1 MNRSAPPFTIPM
13 NRFRQIA
20 AIGRSLP
27 VVGWAVA
34 GAFAASA
41 CGGSPAVNYDRDIRP
56 VLADNCYKCHGPDEK
71 DREAGL
77 RLDLREVA
85 TKPLESGETAI
96 VPGKPD
102 ESELIARINSTD
114 DDQRM
119 PPPKSN
125 KRLTD
130 AQRDLLKRWTAE
142 GAKFDRH
149 WAYLRPQRAAP
160 PPVEAVGDWTRN
172 PIDSFI
178 LARLRQEKLSP
189 SPQADKTT
197 LIRRLSFDLIGLPPS
212 PEKVAAFA
220 DDSRPEAYGKLVDD
234 LLASP
239 HYGERMALVW
249 LDLVRYADS
258 GGYHSDNERSVWPFR
273 DYVIAAFNDN
283 KPFDRFTIEQLAG
296 DLLAEANRE
305 TRIASGYNRLLQTTE
320 EGGAQAKE
328 YTAKYAA
335 DRVRNLSSVWLG
347 STMGCCECHD
357 HKFDPFKTR
366 DFYSME
372 AFFAGVDEKAIARQV
387 ETPMPTEAQAA
398 EQRQLDEKIAE
409 ARKPLDIPTPELER
423 AQQSWEETARH
434 QHWQSMI
441 VRAIV
446 AAMASGN
453 PPLYVF
459 DKMPPAAVIALHTD
473 ASKRSDT
480 ERSELAAY
488 YRSIAPQLKKVRAEV
503 AALERKKAALV
514 KTFPETLITTAV
526 EPRTVRILPRGNWLD
541 DSGEIVSPAIPAF
554 LPPIEVQGRRP
565 NRLDLARWLVDRQNP
580 LVARVFVNRIWAM
593 LFGQGIVKTS
603 EDFGSQG
610 ATPTHPELLD
620 WLAVDFIE
628 SGWDVKHLVKLIVTS
643 STYRQS
649 SAASP
654 ELRAADLDNRWLARQ
669 GRFRLDAELV
679 RDNALAIS
687 GLLSL
692 RIGGPSVKP
701 YQPAGYWAYLNFPIR
716 EWANDRGENQ
726 YRRGL
731 YTFWQ
736 RTFLHPSLKALDAP
750 TREECTAVRTRSNT
764 PLQSLVL
771 LNDPTY
777 VEAARMFAAHMM
789 QEGGGSP
796 EEQIDWAFHRALA
809 RRAKPAEAEML
820 RDLFEKHRQQ
830 FMADKEAA
838 KQILTGGDAK
848 PPGDL
853 DPAELAAWTS
863 IARVILNLHETITRN

>member
-1 MNRSAPPFTIPM
+1 MKSFGLLFTISTL
-13 NRFRQIA
+13 A
-20 AIGRSLP
+20 S
-27 VVGWAVA
+27 AV
-34 GAFAASA
+34 AASA
-41 CGGSPAVNYDRDIRP
+41 APPAVNYDRDIRP
-56 VLADNCYKCHGPDEK
+56 ILANNCYKCHGPDGK

-77 RLDLREVA
+77 RRDVRDVA
-85 TKPLESGETAI
+85 TKPLESGDTAI
-96 VPGKPD
+96 VPGKPG
-102 ESELIARINSTD
+102 ESELVARINSTD

-125 KRLTD
+125 KRLTE
-130 AQRDLLKRWTAE
+130 AERDLLKRWIAE

-149 WAYLRPQRAAP
+149 WSYQRPERG
-160 PPVEAVGDWTRN
+160 PVPQIKVPGDWPQN

-178 LARLRQEKLSP
+178 LARLRQEKLLP
-189 SPQADKTT
+189 SPQADKVT
-197 LIRRLSFDLIGLPPS
+197 LIRRLNFDLIGLPPS
-212 PEKVAAFA
+212 PEQVAEFTA
-220 DDSRPEAYGKLVDD
+220 DSRPEAYEKLVDG

-239 HYGERMALVW
+239 HYGERMALIW

-258 GGYHSDNERSVWPFR
+258 GGYHSDNERSVWPYR

-296 DLLAEANRE
+296 DLLPEANRE

-335 DRVRNLSSVWLG
+335 DRVRNLSNVWLG

-357 HKFDPFKTR
+357 HKFDPFKTH

-372 AFFAGVDEKAIARQV
+372 AFFADVQENAIARHV
-387 ETPMPTEAQAA
+387 ETPMPTADQAA
-398 EQRQLDEKIAE
+398 EEHALVEKIAA
-409 ARKPLDIPTPELER
+409 ARKPLDTSTPEIER
-423 AQQSWEETARH
+423 AQVRWEETTRQDHWKSFIARAVEAELAT
-434 QHWQSMI
+434 I
-441 VRAIV
+441 K
-446 AAMASGN
+446 
-453 PPLYVF
+453 PPVYVF
-459 DKMPPAAVIALHTD
+459 GKMPPGAAIALHTD
-473 ASKRSDT
+473 ESN
-480 ERSELAAY
+480 RSESQRTALAAY
-488 YRSIAPQLKKVRAEV
+488 YRSIAPALQKVRSEV

-514 KTFPETLITTAV
+514 KTFPETLIATAV

-541 DSGEIVSPAIPAF
+541 DSGEIVSPAMPAF
-554 LPPIEVQGRRP
+554 LPPLDVHGRRA

-580 LVARVFVNRIWAM
+580 LVARVFVNRVWAM

-610 ATPTHPELLD
+610 AAPTHPELLN
-620 WLAVDFIE
+620 WLAVEFID
-628 SGWDVKHLVKLIVTS
+628 SGWDVKHLVKLIVS
-643 STYRQS
+643 SAAYQQS

-654 ELRAADLDNRWLARQ
+654 ELRAADPDNRWVARQ

-692 RIGGPSVKP
+692 KIGGPSVKP

-716 EWANDRGENQ
+716 EWKNDSGENQ

-750 TREECTAVRTRSNT
+750 TREECTAARTRSNT

-777 VEAARMFAAHMM
+777 VEAARMFAVRIM
-789 QEGGGSP
+789 QDGGAAP
-796 EEQIDWAFHRALA
+796 NDRIDWAFHRALA
-809 RRAKPAEAEML
+809 RGAKPAEAKVL
-820 RDLFEKHRQQ
+820 LDLFENHRQQ
-830 FMADKEAA
+830 FGAAKDAA
-838 KQILTGGDAK
+838 KQLLAIGDAK
-848 PPGDL
+848 PPADL

-863 IARVILNLHETITRN
+863 VARAILNLHETITRN